1 MATPPLQPGDGMGDE
16 PDFDKMTDEEFNRLA
31 DEHLKKLDDMPRP
44 KRTREDA
51 PMDGV
56 VVEPPRKK

>member
-1 MATPPLQPGDGMGDE
+1 MGDE

>member
-1 MATPPLQPGDGMGDE
+1 MGKE
-16 PDFDKMTDEEFNRLA
+16 PDFDNMTDEEFNRLA
-31 DEHLKKLDDMPRP
+31 DEHVKKLDAMPRP

-56 VVEPPRKK
+56 VVKPPRKK